1 MYTVNQELHT
11 GRVNAP
17 RRLTTKFSSIKLGL
31 GEENFMGAQRSYN

>member
-31 GEENFMGAQRSYN
+31 GEEKLYGGAALL